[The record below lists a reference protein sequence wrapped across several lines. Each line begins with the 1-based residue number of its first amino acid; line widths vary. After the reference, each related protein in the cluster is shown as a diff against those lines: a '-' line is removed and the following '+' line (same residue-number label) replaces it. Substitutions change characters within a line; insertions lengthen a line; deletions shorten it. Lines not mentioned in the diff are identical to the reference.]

1 LLVTEPIIYE
11 YDQKTIGSI
20 RFRPAYRINRR
31 RDRYKEDDTV
41 ITEKIKQAAGILKEE
56 GVDLWLTFVRESE
69 VTPDPALDLILG
81 VNCTWQSAFIITS
94 KGEATALVGS
104 LDESRIK
111 GTGGYEVI
119 GYTKSIKEALV
130 EQLKRRDS
138 KTIAINFSMNDLMA
152 DGLSHGMYMILTGY
166 LEGTP
171 YLDRL
176 VSSEKIMA
184 KLRGRK
190 SPEELRRITRAV
202 DMAEEIF
209 SLVTGFVKPGMTEK
223 EVASFIME
231 EVDRR
236 GVGTA
241 WEQET
246 CPAVFTG
253 PESAGAHAGP
263 TDRKIEK
270 GHVLNIDF
278 GVNVEEYC
286 SDLQRTWYF
295 LKDGETKAPEI
306 VQKAFD
312 TVRDAIALSAERI
325 RPGMEGREVDSMA
338 RDHITGQGF
347 GEYPHALGHQIG
359 RKAHDGGTL
368 LCPEWE
374 RYGDL
379 PYMKVEEGQTFTLE
393 PRIILPGYGVATIEE
408 IIVVRPDGGEF
419 LSKKQT
425 EIFLI

>member
-1 LLVTEPIIYE
+1 MI
-11 YDQKTIGSI
+11 
-20 RFRPAYRINRR
+20 A
-31 RDRYKEDDTV
+31 
-41 ITEKIKQAAGILKEE
+41 EKIKQASDILKEE

-119 GYTKSIKEALV
+119 GYTKSIKEALL
-130 EQLKRRDS
+130 EQLKRRDP

-152 DGLSHGMYMILTGY
+152 DGLSHGMYMILTDY
-166 LEGTP
+166 LKDTP
-171 YLDRL
+171 YIERL
-176 VSSEKIMA
+176 MSSEKIMA

-190 SPEELRRITRAV
+190 SPEELRRITKAV

-209 SLVTGFVKPGMTEK
+209 DLVTGFVKPGMTEK
-223 EVASFIME
+223 EVASFIMK

-236 GVGTA
+236 GVTTA

-278 GVNVEEYC
+278 GVKVEEYC

-295 LKDGETKAPEI
+295 LKEGETKAPEI

-312 TVRDAIALSAERI
+312 TVRDAIALAAEKI
-325 RPGMEGREVDSMA
+325 RPGMEGRAVDALA
-338 RDHITGQGF
+338 RGHITDAGF

-374 RYGDL
+374 RYGEL
-379 PYMKVEEGQTFTLE
+379 PYMKVEEGQTYTLE

-419 LSKKQT
+419 LSRKQT